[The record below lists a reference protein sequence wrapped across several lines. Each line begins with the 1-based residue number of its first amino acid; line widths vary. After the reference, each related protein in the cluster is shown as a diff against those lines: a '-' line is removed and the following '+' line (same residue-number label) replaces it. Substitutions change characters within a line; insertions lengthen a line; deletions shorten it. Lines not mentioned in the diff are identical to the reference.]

1 MSLPDAVARAYHT
14 CLTEMRHESAQM
26 PSARTIMITSVADG
40 EEAVRRATV
49 AALADFLDVDQI
61 STIINESLMGYA
73 PGTTDNVRNGTWNA
87 FDDEIDTDGIARELR
102 ARLLGEQAP

>member
-1 MSLPDAVARAYHT
+1 MSLPDGVARAYHT
-14 CLTEMRHESAQM
+14 YLATVRHEQPKM
-26 PSARTIMITSVADG
+26 PTARQVIITSVEDS
-40 EEAVRRATV
+40 EAAVHLAMV

-73 PGTTDNVRNGTWNA
+73 PGTTDNVGNGAWNA
-87 FDDEIDTDGIARELR
+87 RDDEIDTDRIARELR